1 MGNELKWI
9 KLSIDMFDDEKIK
22 LIESS
27 PEADTILI
35 IWLKL
40 LAQAGKTN
48 VSGYIFLSENI
59 PYTDE
64 MLSTIFNRPLNT
76 LRMALQVLERFG
88 LIKMNADNE
97 YIKIVNWEKH
107 QNVNAMD
114 KIREQ
119 TRKRVEKHRDK
130 LKLPEPT
137 QEVAKVAKVEKK
149 VYSDADVEFRL
160 ANQLFQRMLENNPE
174 AKEPNFQM
182 WADVVRLMIERD
194 KRKPEQ
200 IKNMIDW
207 SQKDIFWQTN
217 ILSTKKLREKY
228 DQLKVKALQ
237 DWNKQKNGG
246 SNNRREQ
253 NDDVFNNILGGG
265 SDDSSRIGTS
275 NENNNKLL

>member
-1 MGNELKWI
+1 MSELKWI

-35 IWLKL
+35 VWLKL

-76 LRMALQVLERFG
+76 VRMALQVLERFG
-88 LIKMNADNE
+88 LIKINADTE

-107 QNVNAMD
+107 QNVDAMD

-130 LKLPEPT
+130 LRLPEP
-137 QEVAKVAKVEKK
+137 QAVAKVEKK
-149 VYSDADVEFRL
+149 VYGDSDVELQL
-160 ANQLFQRMLENNPE
+160 AKQLFTRMLENNPE
-174 AKEPNFQM
+174 AKTPNFQV
-182 WADVVRLMIERD
+182 WADIVRLMIVRD

-207 SQKDIFWQTN
+207 SQKDTFWQTN
-217 ILSTKKLREKY
+217 ILSTKKLRDKY

-237 DWNKQKNGG
+237 DWNKQQNGG
-246 SNNRREQ
+246 ASNRQSQ
-253 NDDVFNNILGGG
+253 NDDVFKNILGGG
-265 SDDSSRIGTS
+265 ANESDRISTS
-275 NENNNKLL
+275 DENNNKLL